1 MQPFTL
7 PQYDELMDQVL
18 SEDEQHALMP
28 ISQSAQNFVVE
39 DIIARCFIYAVMT
52 HSSDVHIASHGPRDA
67 PEIHISIRSPGGL
80 INFVDHSLAPDRRH
94 YETKMLKL
102 TNTAQG
108 GSTPEILSTRFSMK
122 FPANWAQRHHLK
134 PKPGKS
140 TYNVDVR
147 VEFAKT
153 SDGFK
158 FVSRLLDQQRAPT
171 LEQLGLPYAL
181 ERAIKL
187 KLQEP
192 SGLILATG
200 PTGSGKTTLLNA
212 LLGYLNNGQSSILTI
227 EDPVE
232 FQLEGDGPITQIQVH
247 GDVTYPKA
255 LRSALRQDPDIIL
268 IGEIRDPETME
279 IALQAGQTGHLVLS
293 TLHTNS
299 AADTFSRVLD
309 LTQDRTRDAMRVADT
324 LKLVLA
330 QRLVNRYSPELVSR
344 ELSRLEKS
352 WMSDNG
358 LLVPETFQET
368 ISMQKE
374 GKVALV
380 EAIEVDYEIRNLILS
395 ERMDTNAIYKAA
407 STQLQYET
415 LATAGMR
422 AVEQGI
428 AKISECQTR
437 LGTNMYAGRHHPV
450 RTEYAKQ
457 YGLTYSQVSDG
468 LDQFA
473 IQQDTEHDL
482 SVKEFMCKF
491 RESIR

>member
-1 MQPFTL
+1 MQEFLL
-7 PQYDELMDQVL
+7 PSYDMLMDQEL
-18 SEDEQHALMP
+18 SEDEQQAMMP
-28 ISQSAQNFVVE
+28 ISENPLNRHVE
-39 DIIARCFIYAVMT
+39 DVIARCFIYAVKT
-52 HSSDVHIASHGPRDA
+52 CSSDIHIAAHGQRDA
-67 PEIHISIRSPGGL
+67 PEIHIGIRTPNGL
-80 INFVDHSLAPDRRH
+80 VNFVDGAASKNKRH

-108 GSTPEILSTRFSMK
+108 GSTPEILSTRFTMR
-122 FPANWAQRHHLK
+122 FPRSWAERHGLRL
-134 PKPGKS
+134 KPGKT

-147 VEFAKT
+147 VEYAKT

-158 FVSRLLDQQRAPT
+158 FVSRLLDQQRAPA

-212 LLGYLNNGQSSILTI
+212 MIGFLNNGQASILSI

-232 FQLEGDGPITQIQVH
+232 FQIEGSGPITQIQVH

-309 LTQDRTRDAMRVADT
+309 LTQDRERDAMRVADT

-330 QRLVNRYSPELVSR
+330 QRLVTRYAVEIEQRNLTR
-344 ELSRLEKS
+344 IEKS
-352 WMSDNG
+352 WISDNG
-358 LLVPETFQET
+358 LIIPEDFRET
-368 ISMQKE
+368 VSNHKN
-374 GKVALV
+374 GKIALV
-380 EAIEVDYEIRNLILS
+380 EAIEVDYGIRNLILS
-395 ERMDTNAIYKAA
+395 ERMDTNDIYKAA
-407 STQLQYET
+407 SRQLQYET

-422 AVEQGI
+422 AIESGI
-428 AKISECQTR
+428 AKIGDCQTR
-437 LGTNMYAGRHHPV
+437 LGTNIYAGRHAPL
-450 RTEYAKQ
+450 RTEIARANSMNFSE
-457 YGLTYSQVSDG
+457 TSAAIDE
-468 LDQFA
+468 FT
-473 IQQDTEHDL
+473 IQQESDHDL
-482 SVKEFMCKF
+482 SLTEFIKHF
-491 RESIR
+491 RGNLS

>member
-1 MQPFTL
+1 MQEFIL
-7 PQYDELMDQVL
+7 PPYELLMDQEL
-18 SEDEQHALMP
+18 SEDEQQAMMP
-28 ISQSAQNFVVE
+28 ISENALYRQVE
-39 DIIARCFIYAVMT
+39 DVIARCFIYAVKT
-52 HSSDVHIASHGPRDA
+52 CSSDIHIAAHGQRDA
-67 PEIHISIRSPGGL
+67 PEIHIGIRTPNGL
-80 INFVDHSLAPDRRH
+80 VNFVEGVAHKDKRH

-108 GSTPEILSTRFSMK
+108 GSTPEILSTRFTMR
-122 FPANWAQRHHLK
+122 FPLNWAERHGLR
-134 PKPGKS
+134 PKPGKA

-147 VEFAKT
+147 VEYAKT

-158 FVSRLLDQQRAPT
+158 FVSRLLDQQRAPA

-212 LLGYLNNGQSSILTI
+212 MIGYLNNGQASILSI

-232 FQLEGDGPITQIQVH
+232 FQIEGSGPITQIQVH

-309 LTQDRTRDAMRVADT
+309 LTQDRERDAMRVADT

-330 QRLVNRYSPELVSR
+330 QRLITRYETQVERRQLT
-344 ELSRLEKS
+344 RLEKS
-352 WMSDNG
+352 WLSDNG
-358 LLVPETFQET
+358 LFVPDEFSETVSSHK
-368 ISMQKE
+368 I
-374 GKVALV
+374 GKIALV
-380 EAIEVDYEIRNLILS
+380 EAIEVDYEIRNLLLS
-395 ERMDTNAIYKAA
+395 ERMDTNEIYKAA
-407 STQLQYET
+407 SRQLQYET

-422 AVEQGI
+422 AIEGGI
-428 AKISECQTR
+428 AKIADCHTR
-437 LGTNMYAGRHHPV
+437 LGTNIYAGRHPPL
-450 RTEYAKQ
+450 RTDLAKSNCMSF
-457 YGLTYSQVSDG
+457 TNVSSAIDE
-468 LDQFA
+468 FT
-473 IQQDTEHDL
+473 IQQESNHDL
-482 SVKEFMCKF
+482 SLEDFIVQF
-491 RESIR
+491 RRSF